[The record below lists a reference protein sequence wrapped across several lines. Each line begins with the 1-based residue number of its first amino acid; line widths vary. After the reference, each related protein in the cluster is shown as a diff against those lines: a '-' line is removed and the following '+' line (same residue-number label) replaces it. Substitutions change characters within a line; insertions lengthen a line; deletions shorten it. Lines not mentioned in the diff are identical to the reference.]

1 MTRMIPEGPETLYG
15 PTMGNLDALP
25 RPELQTGVE
34 ANPRCVSCAQSG
46 TSRPLA
52 TYFLVSGT
60 SYCETHAVQVLSG
73 PR

>member
-15 PTMGNLDALP
+15 PTLGTLSGPPALP
-25 RPELQTGVE
+25 ESTSVE

-60 SYCETHAVQVLSG
+60 SYCETHAVAVLSG